1 MADETMINSLNKDR
15 HSNESFEL
23 GPITVVTR
31 EPLAPNVELL
41 ICAGFRAV
49 DYYADRDTF
58 SYTVTWGI
66 ASVCEEPRDSLGYCA
81 CARMTGLQR
90 G

>member
-41 ICAGFRAV
+41 TVRAPV
-49 DYYADRDTF
+49 
-58 SYTVTWGI
+58 V
-66 ASVCEEPRDSLGYCA
+66 ASKIQPGQFVIIWLFLG
-81 CARMTGLQR
+81 RIKSEV
-90 G
+90 